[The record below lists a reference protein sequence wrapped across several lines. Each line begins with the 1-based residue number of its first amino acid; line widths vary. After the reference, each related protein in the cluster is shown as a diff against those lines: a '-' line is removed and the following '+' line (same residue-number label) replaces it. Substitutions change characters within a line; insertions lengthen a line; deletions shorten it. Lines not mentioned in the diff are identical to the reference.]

1 MNPTV
6 KNILA
11 VIVGWIGG
19 SAINMALINTGHSI
33 FPIEGLDP
41 NDMNSLAEIMPT
53 LGPKYFLFPFLA
65 HALGTFVGAALG
77 ALIAASHQMKIALI
91 IGSFFLLGGI
101 AVNLMIPGPL
111 WFAAADIIA
120 AYIPMAYLGGKI
132 VSLLSSSKK

>member
-41 NDMNSLAEIMPT
+41 NDMNSLA
-53 LGPKYFLFPFLA
+53 
-65 HALGTFVGAALG
+65 
-77 ALIAASHQMKIALI
+77 
-91 IGSFFLLGGI
+91 
-101 AVNLMIPGPL
+101 
-111 WFAAADIIA
+111 
-120 AYIPMAYLGGKI
+120 
-132 VSLLSSSKK
+132 

>member
-65 HALGTFVGAALG
+65 HA
-77 ALIAASHQMKIALI
+77 
-91 IGSFFLLGGI
+91 
-101 AVNLMIPGPL
+101 
-111 WFAAADIIA
+111 
-120 AYIPMAYLGGKI
+120 
-132 VSLLSSSKK
+132 